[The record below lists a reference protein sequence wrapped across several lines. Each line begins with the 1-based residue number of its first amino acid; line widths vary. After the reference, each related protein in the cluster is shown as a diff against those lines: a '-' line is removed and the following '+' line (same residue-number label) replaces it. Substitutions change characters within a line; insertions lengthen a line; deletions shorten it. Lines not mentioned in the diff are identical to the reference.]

1 MNFPA
6 PGSSKGTP
14 DPTNPL
20 ILQSDRSMLL
30 HTDNPKYAE
39 ARDHLAPF
47 AELVKSP
54 EYVHTYRITPLS
66 LWNAAATGITADIIL
81 DTLIRYSRYPVPATI
96 TTEIRDY
103 MARYGKLWLEAS
115 SGGDDLRLRSDDE
128 TLMLELMNLPRLQPF
143 LGTVIDSRS
152 IRVPHGIRGHLKQ
165 ALIKHGFPVED
176 RAGYRPGKPLEI
188 DLRTDTLGGEPLRLR
203 YYQEESVGN
212 FWAGGSEFGGSG
224 VIALPC
230 GAGKTL
236 VGMAVMSRVR
246 QYTLIL
252 VTNVT
257 ALHQWRDELLDKTTL
272 TPDQIGE
279 YSGAV
284 KEFKPVTITTYQI
297 LTYRRR
303 KEEEFLHMP
312 LFNRQEW
319 GLVIYDEVH
328 LLPAPVFRFTAEV
341 QSKRRLGLTATLV
354 REDHREDDVF
364 SLIGPKK
371 YDVPWKVLEEQ
382 GWIAQAVCT
391 EVRIEMP
398 SSLRMEYAMASP
410 RDKYRVAATNR
421 AKTGVARQ
429 IVARFPGEN
438 TLIIGQYLDQ
448 LHDIARELDAPVIT
462 GETPNEEREC
472 LYDSF
477 RRGVTPVLVVSKV
490 ANFAID
496 LPEASV
502 AIQISGTFGS
512 RQEEAQ
518 RLGRILRPK
527 KRGCPARFFTLVS
540 RDTQDQDFSLNR
552 QLFLTEQGYSYRIVS
567 ESELD

>member
-1 MNFPA
+1 MIQ
-6 PGSSKGTP
+6 GSHREALRPP
-14 DPTNPL
+14 DPSNPL
-20 ILQSDRSMLL
+20 ILQSDRSILL
-30 HTDNPKYAE
+30 HTDSPKYKD
-39 ARDHLAPF
+39 ARDQLAPF

-66 LWNAAATGITADIIL
+66 LWNAAASGITADHIIESL
-81 DTLIRYSRYPVPATI
+81 ETFSRYFIPPNI
-96 TTEIRDY
+96 ESEIREY
-103 MARYGKLWLEAS
+103 MARYGKLWLEPGPSA
-115 SGGDDLRLRSDDE
+115 DELRLRSDDE
-128 TLMLELMNLPRLQPF
+128 SLMLELRHQPKVQPF
-143 LGTVIDSRS
+143 LGQTLNSKTIRIDAG
-152 IRVPHGIRGHLKQ
+152 VRGHLKQ
-165 ALIKHGFPVED
+165 ALIKQGFPVED
-176 RAGYRPGKPLEI
+176 RAGYRPGKPLHIE
-188 DLRTDTLGGEPLRLR
+188 LRSTTLTGMPLDLR
-203 YYQEESVGN
+203 YYQEESVGG
-212 FWAGGSEFGGSG
+212 FWAGGSEYGGSG

-236 VGMAVMSRVR
+236 VGMAAMAKVR

-272 TPDQIGE
+272 TRDEIGE
-279 YSGAV
+279 YSGAL

-303 KEEEFLHMP
+303 KEDEFLHMP

-382 GWIAQAVCT
+382 GWIAQAICT
-391 EVRIEMP
+391 EIRIEMP
-398 SSLRMEYAMASP
+398 SYLRMEYAMSAP
-410 RDKYRVAATNR
+410 REKYRIAATNP
-421 AKTGVARQ
+421 AKSVIVRRLVALY
-429 IVARFPGEN
+429 PDEN
-438 TLIIGQYLDQ
+438 ILIIGQYLDQ
-448 LHDIARELDAPVIT
+448 LHDIAQQLNAPIIT
-462 GETPNEEREC
+462 GATPNQEREK
-472 LYDSF
+472 LYEEF
-477 RRGVTPVLVVSKV
+477 RTGRDTILIVSKV

-527 KRGCPARFFTLVS
+527 KSGCRARFYTLVS
-540 RDTQDQDFSLNR
+540 RETQDQDFSLNR
-552 QLFLTEQGYSYRIVS
+552 QLFLTEQGYTYRILD
-567 ESELD
+567 ESEVD

>member
-30 HTDNPKYAE
+30 HTDNPKYTE

-66 LWNAAATGITADIIL
+66 LWNAAATGITADIII
-81 DTLIRYSRYPVPATI
+81 DTLIRFSRYPIPVNI
-96 TTEIRDY
+96 TAEIRDY

-115 SGGDDLRLRSDDE
+115 HGGDDLLLRSDDE
-128 TLMLELMNLPRLQPF
+128 TLILELLNLPRLQPF
-143 LGTVIDSRS
+143 LGPVINPRT
-152 IRVPHGIRGHLKQ
+152 IRVPQGIRGHLKQ

-176 RAGYRPGKPLEI
+176 RAGYRPGQPLEI
-188 DLRTDTLGGEPLRLR
+188 DLRTVTRGGEPLRLR

-236 VGMAVMSRVR
+236 VGMAVMSCVR

-272 TPDQIGE
+272 TPDQVGE

-391 EVRIEMP
+391 EVRIEMS
-398 SSLRMEYAMASP
+398 SSLRMEYAMSAP
-410 RDKYRVAATNR
+410 RDKYRVAATNP
-421 AKTGVARQ
+421 AKIRVARH
-429 IVARFPGEN
+429 IIARSSGE
-438 TLIIGQYLDQ
+438 TILVIGQYLDQ

-462 GETPNEEREC
+462 GETPNEERER
-472 LYDSF
+472 LYDAF
-477 RRGVTPVLVVSKV
+477 RRGIAPVLVVSKV

-527 KRGCPARFFTLVS
+527 RSGAPARFFTLVS
-540 RDTQDQDFSLNR
+540 RETQDQDFSLNR
-552 QLFLTEQGYSYRIVS
+552 QLFLTEQGYSYRIMS